1 MARKSAR
8 TRWEPPAMPWIAEAF
23 AASERA
29 QQASI
34 DALPAEFAE
43 HTTHPSRPYR
53 QRFAQKVGDAEL
65 FWLSR
70 TAASVAADLAARGI
84 PAITFHELIET
95 SDLPPSGLMLW
106 PKSLAPLP
114 WTNHRVHDP
123 HAEAMVATWDGLAWM
138 YDSEEFSTYLLSRV
152 MEQRSAGVL
161 SDARP
166 SWSPGQVVRFESQP
180 LDTAPGYGGT
190 LVEVREPLDEFAD
203 VAPSVSQIVTALLA
217 VIGQER
223 VITSRTMQSA
233 RPANSTK
240 SSSEESPRVTLLDV
254 LKPGHSGGAT
264 GRSAEADRALRRW
277 FVRGHWRRQ
286 PYGPERRLRKLI
298 YVDLHT
304 AGHADAP
311 EPTGTPPPR
320 VKAIYGSKLNP
331 LAGRAGS
338 RDTEGH

>member
-114 WTNHRVHDP
+114 GQITASTTPRRGDGRYLGWTGVDVRQRRVLHILAFPSDGAAFGRRP
-123 HAEAMVATWDGLAWM
+123 QRRTSELVAW
-138 YDSEEFSTYLLSRV
+138 
-152 MEQRSAGVL
+152 
-161 SDARP
+161 
-166 SWSPGQVVRFESQP
+166 PGRALRIP
-180 LDTAPGYGGT
+180 TTRYRPGYGGT

-254 LKPGHSGGAT
+254 LKPGHSGRDWPKR
-264 GRSAEADRALRRW
+264 RSRPSAPSMVRARALAAAA
-277 FVRGHWRRQ
+277 
-286 PYGPERRLRKLI
+286 LR
-298 YVDLHT
+298 
-304 AGHADAP
+304 
-311 EPTGTPPPR
+311 
-320 VKAIYGSKLNP
+320 S
-331 LAGRAGS
+331 
-338 RDTEGH
+338 